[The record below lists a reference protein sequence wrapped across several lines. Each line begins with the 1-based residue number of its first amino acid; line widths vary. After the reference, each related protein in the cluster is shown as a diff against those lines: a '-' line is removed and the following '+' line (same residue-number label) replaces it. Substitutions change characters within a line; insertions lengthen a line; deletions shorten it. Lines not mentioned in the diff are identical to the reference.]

1 VQPLVSAVLLLVPD
15 GGAAYILSR
24 SVGRIRAMELMLLGE
39 RYPAERAYQDGLVTK
54 VVEDEDVES
63 TAIEYAK
70 RLANGPSLALK
81 MIRQSTWATL
91 DSDFETQLLLDRKN
105 QKTAGRTADFAEGV
119 AAFRE
124 RRKAEFSD
132 K

>member
-1 VQPLVSAVLLLVPD
+1 
-15 GGAAYILSR
+15 
-24 SVGRIRAMELMLLGE
+24 MELMLLGE

-54 VVEDEDVES
+54 VVEDEDVKS
-63 TAIEYAK
+63 AAIDYAK

-81 MIRQSTWATL
+81 MIRQSAWAAL

-105 QKTAGRTADFAEGV
+105 QKIAGRTTDFSEGV

-124 RRKAEFSD
+124 RRKAKFSG